1 LVRAFTHD
9 DRGSL
14 PQDWADA
21 VRSAQ
26 PPLLELS
33 RFRRVVVV
41 GAHPDDESLG
51 AAGLVATATAAG
63 LSTTLLVATDG
74 EASHPRS
81 PTHAPE
87 TMARRRRDELA
98 AAAAALGV
106 DPTTIARLALPDGQ
120 VGHHEDAVVAAIV
133 ELVGD
138 GRDCLLV
145 APYRSDGHPDH
156 EAMGRCAATAAHR
169 TGATLAEYPIW
180 LWHAGDQRDLPL
192 AGLTRLPLSARA
204 KAGKQAAIAS
214 HTSQVRPLSDQ
225 PGDEVML
232 SSSLLEHFEGDEEV
246 FVLTSAEEAPDD
258 RLDRLHAA
266 DDDPWGA
273 QSRWYEQRKRS
284 LLLAALPRPRFRR
297 GLEVGCSTGV
307 LTESLLDRT
316 ASLVATDSSSA
327 ALGRARDRLG
337 DRAELRLMA
346 APQEWPEGSF
356 DLVVV
361 SEVGYFL
368 SPGALASLVT
378 RVAASLSPDG
388 VVVLCHWR
396 HPIRGWALDGPEV
409 HRAFARGHLP
419 EVAATYRDRDVEIVV
434 HAAPE
439 LWPDP
444 LR

>member
-1 LVRAFTHD
+1 VRAFTHD
-9 DRGSL
+9 DRGTSRREWDDL
-14 PQDWADA
+14 LETAA
-21 VRSAQ
+21 L
-26 PPLLELS
+26 PLLDLS
-33 RFRRVVVV
+33 PYRRLVVV

-51 AAGLVATATAAG
+51 AGGLLVTGAALGLVTA
-63 LSTTLLVATDG
+63 LVVATDG
-74 EASHPRS
+74 EGSHPGS
-81 PTHAPE
+81 PTHDPAAL
-87 TMARRRRDELA
+87 ARRRRAELGDALA
-98 AAAAALGV
+98 AVGQGGATVITLG
-106 DPTTIARLALPDGQ
+106 LPDGR
-120 VGHHEDAVVAAIV
+120 VGGHADEVVASIV
-133 ELVGD
+133 DVVGD